1 MRQQP
6 ASALRLTMVMVLA
19 GSAARAA
26 PMDVDT
32 CHSIKLPAPISDTIA
47 NQFSGWQVVTSADL
61 VDPGDRAF
69 WKENLPKECPGI
81 IAGRFRTRQLD
92 YAISLIKRNVDSSE
106 QQILVFEAEKVGFK
120 ILVLEHPTRESRC
133 DQASFR
139 DTGRRLQEIAVG
151 DARNIVRAMKDD
163 QRPEVSP
170 AVDEHETAN
179 QAESRPNLET
189 FKTTIAVR
197 ERKYRRLQG
206 DGYRPGKPTEVKHLG
221 EPIHDD
227 AAIDELLDESR
238 HE

>member
-1 MRQQP
+1 
-6 ASALRLTMVMVLA
+6 MVMVLA

-120 ILVLEHPTRESRC
+120 ILVLEHPTRVGVILVLRKFGPGIYTSPDTRR
-133 DQASFR
+133 SLRIRR
-139 DTGRRLQEIAVG
+139 DTIGVSQIEASTVVFYWSSGRFKRI
-151 DARNIVRAMKDD
+151 
-163 QRPEVSP
+163 
-170 AVDEHETAN
+170 ETS
-179 QAESRPNLET
+179 E
-189 FKTTIAVR
+189 
-197 ERKYRRLQG
+197 
-206 DGYRPGKPTEVKHLG
+206 
-221 EPIHDD
+221 
-227 AAIDELLDESR
+227 
-238 HE
+238 